1 MSNLRPTGV
10 PVNFDGSDRHF
21 IFTLKVIDDLQ
32 YMHPATGIFK
42 MIEEA
47 GKDTL
52 EGLLYLVDIVYA
64 LCDGSV
70 TRTDIMQ
77 SLKTNTLR
85 GGGSLQTV
93 RSAIDLALVESMPEP
108 TDEDIPVREDA
119 SGIIE
124 TPKFLII
131 AMTRFGYSEADAWN
145 LTLRKFSM
153 LNDAYM
159 TINGMKKADDD
170 YMPLS
175 MLP

>member
-1 MSNLRPTGV
+1 MSNLRPEGV

-42 MIEEA
+42 MIDEA

-64 LCDGSV
+64 LCGGELS
-70 TRTDIMQ
+70 RTDIMQ

-131 AMTRFGYSEADAWN
+131 AMTRFGYSETEAWN
-145 LTLRKFSM
+145 LPVVSEGGKYLGFVSKSNVF
-153 LNDAYM
+153 NAYREM
-159 TINGMKKADDD
+159 MINLSDD
-170 YMPLS
+170 
-175 MLP
+175 